1 LTAGLIAGYG
11 KISLMAYDRLKAQF
25 DDIVVI
31 AIAEEANAD
40 ISLIA
45 DKMYSFSAGQVGK
58 IIKTL
63 KKEGVKKLLFAGKV
77 NKTLLYKN
85 LKFDLKAIRLL
96 LSLKDRNDDTIML
109 KIVEE
114 LEKEGIVVLNQ
125 TEVLKDLLIPHGI
138 LSKKKLIKNNMKIL
152 FLDIK

>member
-1 LTAGLIAGYG
+1 L
-11 KISLMAYDRLKAQF
+11 S
-25 DDIVVI
+25 
-31 AIAEEANAD
+31 
-40 ISLIA
+40 
-45 DKMYSFSAGQVGK
+45 
-58 IIKTL
+58 
-63 KKEGVKKLLFAGKV
+63 GKV

-125 TEVLKDLLIPHGI
+125 TEVLKDLLIPVGI
-138 LSKKKLIKNNMKIL
+138 LSKKKLIKTI
-152 FLDIK
+152 